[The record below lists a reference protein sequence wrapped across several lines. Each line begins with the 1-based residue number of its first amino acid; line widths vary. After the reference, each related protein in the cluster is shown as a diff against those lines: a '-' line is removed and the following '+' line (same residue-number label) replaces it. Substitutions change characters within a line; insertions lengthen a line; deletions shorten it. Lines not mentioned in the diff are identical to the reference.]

1 MVASSATAR
10 TLRQVASRCSGEPQ
24 SAILGV
30 LHPPI
35 LRILADG
42 RPATVDELA
51 AVTSRPAEQIA
62 EMLRRIDPIELG
74 ADGSV
79 LGLGLTLVPTAHRVE
94 LPGRRRL
101 VYAWCAPDAV
111 ILPSAIGESAR
122 VTSPCHATNRHVTVE
137 LSSDAL
143 VSVDPPTAV
152 VSFVVSPDRA
162 DLRGTGCE
170 HQNLFASAEAAAGWL
185 AARPDSEVIP
195 VAQAFGL
202 LVEAIHACGLD
213 IGSVSEHD

>member
-10 TLRQVASRCSGEPQ
+10 TLPQVASRCSGEPQ

-101 VYAWCAPDAV
+101 LYAWCAPDAV
-111 ILPSAIGESAR
+111 ILPSAIGASAR
-122 VTSPCHATNRHVTVE
+122 DLAVPCHQPPRHRRAQHRRAGQCR
-137 LSSDAL
+137 SA
-143 VSVDPPTAV
+143 
-152 VSFVVSPDRA
+152 DRGRLLRRLTRPGRSA
-162 DLRGTGCE
+162 RHRLRAPEPVRLGRSRRGLARRASRLRGDPGDPGIRLAGGCNPRLRLG
-170 HQNLFASAEAAAGWL
+170 H
-185 AARPDSEVIP
+185 R
-195 VAQAFGL
+195 
-202 LVEAIHACGLD
+202 
-213 IGSVSEHD
+213 IGE